1 MRRLFIWLLV
11 LFLTGC
17 AGLHDQDSNRFV
29 AEDTSRTIDL
39 TVPPLDVWERIR
51 RGYAIPNL
59 NTPLVD
65 KWTRFYA
72 SHPEAMQRMANRAGK
87 YLYYI
92 VDEINRRG
100 LPTELALLP
109 FVESAYNPT
118 AYSRAKASGLWQ
130 FIPSTGTQF
139 KLKQDWWRDQRRDP
153 IASTNAALD
162 YLEYL
167 FEFQGD
173 WYLALASYNW
183 GEGSVKRAVTHNL
196 AEGKPTDYL
205 SLKMPDETRNYV
217 PKLQAIKNIVAD
229 PEKYAVVLP
238 LVDNEPYFA
247 TIKKTRDIDLTLA
260 AELAEMPLEDFKALN
275 PSYNQP
281 VILAQHEPMIILPRD
296 KVDIFNANLAAY
308 KGDLSSWKIY
318 QAEPGETYAS
328 VARKFGVSEAR
339 LRQAN
344 GITSRSPGAAG
355 QSLLI
360 PGPGGQGIQVAFNDD
375 TAGNREQSQSR
386 KRAPTA
392 SSPPAIRTHVVKKGE
407 TLSSIAK
414 RYGTTVSTLRSLNNI
429 KGNTVKTGA
438 TIRVPGTGT
447 RG

>member
-1 MRRLFIWLLV
+1 M
-11 LFLTGC
+11 
-17 AGLHDQDSNRFV
+17 
-29 AEDTSRTIDL
+29 
-39 TVPPLDVWERIR
+39 
-51 RGYAIPNL
+51 
-59 NTPLVD
+59 
-65 KWTRFYA
+65 TR
-72 SHPEAMQRMANRAGK
+72 
-87 YLYYI
+87 
-92 VDEINRRG
+92 
-100 LPTELALLP
+100 
-109 FVESAYNPT
+109 
-118 AYSRAKASGLWQ
+118 
-130 FIPSTGTQF
+130 
-139 KLKQDWWRDQRRDP
+139 
-153 IASTNAALD
+153 
-162 YLEYL
+162 
-167 FEFQGD
+167 
-173 WYLALASYNW
+173 
-183 GEGSVKRAVTHNL
+183 NL

-247 TIKKTRDIDLTLA
+247 TIKKTRDIDLSLA

-281 VILAQHEPMIILPRD
+281 VILAEHEPLIILPRD
-296 KVDIFNANLAAY
+296 KVDIFNTNLAAY
-308 KGDLSSWKIY
+308 KGELSSWKIY
-318 QAEPGETYAS
+318 QAEAGETYAS

-344 GITSRSPGAAG
+344 GISSRSSSAAG

-360 PGPGGQGIQVAFNDD
+360 PGPGGEGIQVAFSDNKASD
-375 TAGNREQSQSR
+375 NRNNVQTR
-386 KRAPTA
+386 TRVPTV
-392 SSPPAIRTHVVKKGE
+392 SSAPAIKTHVVKKGE

-414 RYGTTVSTLRSLNNI
+414 RYGTSVSTLKSLNNI